1 MPFIS
6 PKKHQLS
13 GVMRMNTGFGIG
25 RDMERVLS
33 MPMTAKNH
41 LGKLADNLK
50 DMREKEILC
59 DYYLIAG
66 STRLPVHKVVMA
78 ASSDYFLTMLTT
90 NMRESRESEVDLKG
104 VTACALT
111 VIVEFAYTGIL
122 KLNMENVEEVLAGAT
137 HLQVIDAVK
146 LCSRYIETS
155 ITPRNCVDVLNL
167 AELFSLETTTR
178 IARKFIL
185 ENFETVAQSDQ
196 YQLLSQIQLSQML
209 QANSLKVISEYKLFE
224 LVLKWVSH
232 LPEEREAFVPDLM
245 RHVRLPL
252 LSGEELVDKV
262 SRAEIMKKNKDCLD
276 LLTEAKDYHILI
288 GKQSLNQTTRT
299 QVRSDSKSLVMCY
312 GQCLEGYPI
321 NDSHR
326 MTRVLLKDPIAPLYN
341 PCMVV
346 IDNFL
351 YACGGKYEN
360 QASNEI
366 ATARCFRYDPRFD
379 AWYELASMIEPRRD
393 FAMVGLD
400 GNLFA
405 IGGQDEN
412 KMMNTVECYSIYQNE
427 WEHKCSLHEQ
437 VYGHAGA
444 VCEGK
449 VYVSGGQVFS
459 ITSKKLY
466 MYNMAEDTWEER
478 TSMLYPR
485 IHHVMEEV
493 RGLLYCIGGSGNGGL
508 IFPTITPTI
517 EMYNPQ
523 TNQWTL
529 CKPHTSIVD
538 SGSCVIN
545 DKVYMVGGAFI
556 DGITIYNPS
565 PDDLTLSHVNI
576 LSGKACGVLSHPHYV

>member
-1 MPFIS
+1 MPFS
-6 PKKHQLS
+6 PKKHFS
-13 GVMRMNTGFGIG
+13 GVSHTAQHGSRNDI
-25 RDMERVLS
+25 ERERLLS

-41 LGKLADNLK
+41 LGKLAENLK

-59 DYYLIAG
+59 DYYLKAG
-66 STRLPVHKVVMA
+66 STTLPVHKVVMA

-90 NMRESRESEVDLKG
+90 NMRESRESEVNLKG

-137 HLQVIDAVK
+137 HLQVNDAVK

-155 ITPRNCVDVLNL
+155 ITPKNCVDVLNL

-178 IARKFIL
+178 IAKKFIL
-185 ENFETVAQSDQ
+185 ENFENVAQSEQ
-196 YQLLSQIQLSQML
+196 YQLLTLMQLAEML
-209 QANSLKVISEYKLFE
+209 QANSLKVNSEYNLFE
-224 LVLKWVSH
+224 LVLRWVNH
-232 LPEEREAFVPDLM
+232 MPETREAFVPELM
-245 RHVRLPL
+245 KYVRLPL

-262 SRAEIMKKNKDCLD
+262 SRVDIMKKNKNCLD

-288 GKQSLNQTTRT
+288 GKQPLNQTART

-312 GQCLEGYPI
+312 GLCLEGYPI

-326 MTRVLLKDPIAPLYN
+326 LTRVLLKDPIAPLYN
-341 PCMVV
+341 PCVTV

-351 YACGGKYEN
+351 YVCGGKYDN

-379 AWYELASMIEPRRD
+379 TWYELASMIEPRRD
-393 FAMVGLD
+393 FALVGLE
-400 GNLFA
+400 GHIYA

-412 KMMNTVECYSIYQNE
+412 KMMNTVECYSVAQNE
-427 WEHKCSLHEQ
+427 WDRKCSLHEQ
-437 VYGHAGA
+437 VYGHAAA

-449 VYVSGGQVFS
+449 IYISGGQIFS
-459 ITSKKLY
+459 VTSKKLY
-466 MYNMAEDTWEER
+466 VYNVVDDSWEER
-478 TSMLYPR
+478 TNMLYPR

-493 RGLLYCIGGSGNGGL
+493 RGALYCIGGSGHGGL
-508 IFPTITPTI
+508 IFPTITPTV
-517 EMYNPQ
+517 ESYNPQ

-538 SGSCVIN
+538 SGSCVVN
-545 DKVYMVGGAFI
+545 DKIYMVGGAFI
-556 DGITIYNPS
+556 DGITIYNPAS
-565 PDDLTLSHVNI
+565 DELTLSHATI
-576 LSGKACGVLSHPHYV
+576 LSGKACGILVHPHYV